1 LKLIDADKEQI
12 MRIYKY
18 DFASQIGLISKNIN
32 ILDSLLMSEKPS
44 PGIKNLYN
52 LGLVQKFLEMDKVFE
67 GVDPD
72 SVNAAI

>member
-1 LKLIDADKEQI
+1 
-12 MRIYKY
+12 
-18 DFASQIGLISKNIN
+18 
-32 ILDSLLMSEKPS
+32 MSEKPS